1 MTDLTEL
8 RCKAHGKTCDGNPK
22 HAHIFVWVK
31 H

>member
-8 RCKAHGKTCDGNPK
+8 RCKAHGKACDGNPK
-22 HAHIFVWVK
+22 RAHIFVWVK